1 MDFEWDL
8 SKELEN
14 IRKHRVT
21 FAEAVESFRD
31 PRGLQLVDAQHSI
44 KESRFYWVGSSSD
57 GRILTTWFTLRG
69 TTLRIIGSAEWRKF
83 RRYYYETAKNDE
95 PED

>member
-21 FAEAVESFRD
+21 FAEAVASFRD
-31 PRGLQLVDAQHSI
+31 PQGIQLIDERHSS
-44 KESRFYWVGSSSD
+44 EEPRFYWVGQTLT
-57 GRILTTWFTLRG
+57 GRVLTTRFTLRG
-69 TTLRIIGSAEWRKF
+69 KTIRIIGCAEWRKF
-83 RRYYYETAKNDE
+83 RRYYHEATENDR
-95 PED
+95 PAD

>member
-8 SKELEN
+8 SKDLEN

-31 PRGLQLVDAQHSI
+31 PRGVQLIDARHSE
-44 KESRFYWVGSSSD
+44 KEQRFYWVGQAAS
-57 GRILTTWFTLRG
+57 GRVLTTWFTRRG
-69 TTLRIIGSAEWRKF
+69 NSIRIIGSAEWRKF
-83 RRYYYETAKNDE
+83 RRYYYETAQGDKPAD
-95 PED
+95 

>member
-1 MDFEWDL
+1 MDFEWDI

-31 PRGLQLVDAQHSI
+31 PRGIKLVDRVHS
-44 KESRFYWVGSSSD
+44 KGEPRFYWVGRSES
-57 GRILTTWFTLRG
+57 GRILTSWFTLRG
-69 TTLRIIGSAEWRKF
+69 DRIRIIGCAEWRKF
-83 RRYYYETAKNDE
+83 RRYYHEAAKDDE
-95 PED
+95 SEG

>member
-1 MDFEWDL
+1 MDFEWNI

-31 PRGLQLVDAQHSI
+31 PRGIKFVDIRHSAG
-44 KESRFYWVGSSSD
+44 EARYYWVGRTRS
-57 GRILTTWFTLRG
+57 GRILTSWFTLRG
-69 TTLRIIGSAEWRKF
+69 DRIRIIGCAEWRKF
-83 RRYYYETAKNDE
+83 RRYYHEAAKD
-95 PED
+95 DGSKD

>member
-8 SKELEN
+8 SKEQEN

-31 PRGLQLVDAQHSI
+31 PQGIKLVDAGHSSD
-44 KESRFYWVGSSSD
+44 EERNYWVGKSAT
-57 GRILTTWFTLRG
+57 GRILTSWFTLRG
-69 TTLRIIGSAEWRKF
+69 HRIRIIGCAEWRKF
-83 RRYYYETAKNDE
+83 RRYYYEAAKDKKS
-95 PED
+95 ED